1 MFVMNGLFVGE
12 GTLLVQCAEEFRR
25 AGGEITGILSHE
37 PRVRAWAEA
46 EKLPL
51 FDAPDDETLNGLAFD
66 YLFSI
71 VNLTIFP
78 QHLPVQPAKFAINF
92 FDGPLPRY
100 CGINVTSWAL
110 MNGETEHAV
119 TWHEMKDTP
128 DAGRILKSRTVPVA
142 ADETSM
148 SLNAKCYEAGLASFT
163 ELVQELKNNTVQPQ
177 EQGAERNRYDAV
189 MRPEKLGALDFT
201 KPARELDRLVR
212 ALDFGAYTNPLGAA
226 KLWTGRGIS
235 LVGTL
240 KIADAPASA
249 APGQVVSVDND
260 TVRIAA
266 QDHDVILGAF
276 RCLAGEPRHPNAL
289 GLQAGTAIPPLTDIS
304 DDLLNAAAGA
314 ELYWQETLAGAMP
327 PQSPY
332 PSNRDMASGAVT
344 APVPVSGTID
354 ADDATAAFLVWH
366 SLLMGAKTVSCG
378 TDITGPAHPLIADTQ
393 LVTLPVNGD
402 DSVRATINAYRNIK
416 AEGEKAGPRTVDLI
430 ARIPDLAVR
439 DLALRALSTAV
450 TAKDGSDQ
458 ELLQDRN
465 LVLAFGSSPRL
476 IARTGL
482 YARDMLTAMG
492 RDIAFFIN
500 AFTAN
505 RDAAL
510 KTLPL
515 TDPGEEQIGMDHMGV
530 AYPRDK
536 RIHEVIREQARKTP
550 EATALKADGDVL
562 TYAELD
568 RRTDALAAALIER
581 GAGRGSVVG
590 LCLERSTD
598 LVVSLLAILKTGA
611 AYLPLDPSYPVERV
625 AFMIEDSTTPLIVA
639 SQKTE
644 FKFRLDPKKIV
655 YPDATGGETALP
667 DGDPSDLAY
676 LMYTSGSTGIPKG
689 VMLTHQNIVN
699 FFTGTDLTVPHD
711 GEVRLLAITSVSF
724 DISVLEIFWT
734 LARGY
739 TVVLQT
745 DGVSSTPVPGFS
757 LFYFASEVAG
767 SGPEAYRL
775 LLQGSKFADE
785 NGFEAVWTPERHFH
799 AFGGLYPNPAVS
811 SAAVASMTKNI
822 DIRAGSCVLP
832 LHHPIRV
839 AEDWALVDN
848 ISGGR
853 AGIAIASGWQPNDF
867 VLQPDNFDNRK
878 DVMLDGIDMLRKL
891 WRGESVSFPNHKGE
905 EIEVSTLQQPVRGDI
920 PLWLTAAGNP
930 ETFAAAAEK
939 GCYVLTHLLG
949 QKFEDVAEKIRAYR
963 MAWREA
969 GHPGAGKVT
978 LMLHTFVGE
987 DEEQVREAVREPM
1000 KGYLKSS
1007 VDLLRRASWSSPTF
1021 KQKADATGLT
1031 PQEVFEKQELTEEE
1045 TDALLDHAFERYY
1058 QTSGLFGTPDSCQEL
1073 VREIARMGV
1082 DEIGCLIDFGV
1093 DTDLVLKHLTYIN
1106 ELKNNLLAEG
1116 GVARQASVA
1125 EQIAEHD
1132 ITHFQCTPSMASF
1145 LVAEQAG
1152 RTALGKLDVMMVGGE
1167 GFPPDL
1173 ARNLRSHLKGT
1184 LLNMYGT
1191 TETAVWSSVANLQTI
1206 GETIPLG
1213 EAMANT
1219 VYSVR
1224 NEYGQALPSGVAGEL
1239 WIGGDGVA
1247 KGYWNREELTAQ
1259 RFLDTSE
1266 GRFYRTG
1273 DLVRHMPDG
1282 RLEFHGRMDNQVKV
1296 RGHRIELGEIEAKLG
1311 SLDEVKDAAVTVFET
1326 GDSDKRLVAFA
1337 TVAPGKRIDPQEVRK
1352 KLGTMLPEFMTPS
1365 QVIMLDVMPQTP
1377 NGKIDRKA
1385 LPKPQAQASAST
1397 EAAQSDTEAAIAKIW
1412 CEALGLGEVGVTD
1425 NFFDLGGHSLLVVQV
1440 QRRLKELF
1448 DKEVAITDMFR
1459 FSTIQ
1464 ALARHLDGGGKAEGE
1479 STAAMRGAQRAAA
1492 RRARMTQRTGTSVQ

>member
-1 MFVMNGLFVGE
+1 MNGIFIGE

-25 AGGEITGILSHE
+25 AGGEITAILSRE

-46 EKLPL
+46 EGLLL
-51 FDAPDDETLNGLAFD
+51 FGAVDEAGLSDLSFD
-66 YLFSI
+66 YLFSV

-78 QHLPVQPAKFAINF
+78 QHLPVRPRQLAVNF
-92 FDGPLPRY
+92 FDGPLPKY
-100 CGINVTSWAL
+100 SGINVTSWAL
-110 MNGETEHAV
+110 MNGETSHAV
-119 TWHEMKDTP
+119 TWHEMLATP
-128 DAGRILKSRTVPVA
+128 DEGRILKMRPVEIA
-142 ADETSM
+142 PGETSM
-148 SLNAKCYEAGLASFT
+148 SLNAKCYEAGLASFV
-163 ELVQELKNNTVQPQ
+163 ELVGELKAGTNRPA
-177 EQGAERNRYDAV
+177 EQTGEKTRYDADK
-189 MRPEKLGALDFT
+189 RPAQLGALDFT
-201 KPARELDRLVR
+201 KTAAELDRLVR
-212 ALDFGAYTNPLGAA
+212 ALDFGTYANPLGAA
-226 KLWTGRGIS
+226 KLWTGKAVS

-240 KIADAPASA
+240 VIQDGPASA
-249 APGQVVSVDND
+249 VPGQVVAIDDDSV
-260 TVRIAA
+260 TIAA
-266 QDHDVILGAF
+266 LDHNVKLSAF
-276 RCLAGEPRHPNAL
+276 RCLAGEPRHPNAV
-289 GLQAGTAIPPLTDIS
+289 GLQAGSQVPALSPLS
-304 DDLLNAAAGA
+304 DDALTEIANA
-314 ELYWQETLAGAMP
+314 ELYWQQSLISAQP
-327 PQSPY
+327 LQSPY
-332 PSNRDMASGAVT
+332 PANRDTASGAV
-344 APVPVSGTID
+344 AVPVALTQPISLE
-354 ADDATAAFLVWH
+354 DATTAFLAWH
-366 SLLMGAKTVSCG
+366 SLLTGATTVSCAADAVG
-378 TDITGPAHPLIADTQ
+378 ESHPLIAENQ
-393 LVTLPVNGD
+393 LVTLAVD
-402 DSVRATINAYRNIK
+402 AETCVRDLIATCAKIR
-416 AEGEKAGPRTVDLI
+416 AEGEAAGPRSIDLL
-430 ARIPDLAVR
+430 ARLPDSAAR
-439 DLALRALSTAV
+439 DVALRALNVAV
-450 TAKDGSDQ
+450 TARDGDDAD
-458 ELLQDRN
+458 LLGDRQ
-465 LVLAFGSSPRL
+465 LVLALGSNPRL

-482 YARDMLTAMG
+482 YARDMHAAMG
-492 RDIAFFIN
+492 RDLAFFLN
-500 AFTAN
+500 AFVTQQ
-505 RDAAL
+505 DTAL
-510 KTLPL
+510 KNLPL
-515 TDPGEEQIGMDHMGV
+515 TDPDQKQAGMDAMGV
-530 AYPRDK
+530 DYPRDK
-536 RIHEVIREQARKTP
+536 RIHEVIKEQVQKTP
-550 EATALKADGDVL
+550 DAIALKANADVL

-568 RRTDALAAALIER
+568 RRTDALAAALIAR
-581 GAGRGSVVG
+581 GAGQGKIVG

-598 LVVSLLAILKTGA
+598 LIVSLLAILKTGA
-611 AYLPLDPSYPVERV
+611 AYLPLDPSYPAERV
-625 AFMIEDSTTPLIVA
+625 AFMIEDSNAPLIVA
-639 SQKTE
+639 SPSTE
-644 FKFRLDPKKIV
+644 FKFRLDPAKIV
-655 YPDATGGETALP
+655 YPDAKGSDFIAPTGT
-667 DGDPSDLAY
+667 PSELAY
-676 LMYTSGSTGIPKG
+676 MMYTSGSTGTPKG

-734 LARGY
+734 LARGF
-739 TVVLQT
+739 TIVLQT
-745 DGVSSTPVPGFS
+745 DGAASTAVPGFS
-757 LFYFASEVAG
+757 LFYFASEAAG

-775 LLQGSKFADE
+775 LLQGAKFADD
-785 NGFEAVWTPERHFH
+785 NGFEAIWTPERHFH

-811 SAAVASMTKNI
+811 SAAVASMTKNV

-832 LHHPIRV
+832 LHNPIRV

-867 VLQPDNFDNRK
+867 VLQPENFENRK
-878 DVMLDGIDMLRKL
+878 DVMLDGIDTLRSL
-891 WRGESVSFPNHKGE
+891 WRGESVKLPNHKGE
-905 EIEVSTLQQPVRGDI
+905 EIEVSTLPHPVNGDI

-930 ETFAAAAEK
+930 ETFAAAATK

-969 GHPGAGKVT
+969 GHPGNGKVS

-987 DEEQVREAVREPM
+987 DEDQVRETVRGPM

-1021 KQKADATGLT
+1021 KQKADATGVT

-1058 QTSGLFGTPDSCQEL
+1058 QTSGLFGTPESCQEL

-1082 DEIGCLIDFGV
+1082 DEIACLIDFGV

-1106 ELKNNLLAEG
+1106 DLKNNLLAEG

-1125 EQIAEHD
+1125 EQIIEHD

-1152 RTALGKLDVMMVGGE
+1152 RTALGKLEVMMVGGE

-1191 TETAVWSSVANLQTI
+1191 TETAVWSSVAKLETV

-1213 EAMANT
+1213 EAIANT
-1219 VYSVR
+1219 IYSVR
-1224 NEYGQALPSGVAGEL
+1224 NEFGQALPSGVAGEL

-1247 KGYWNREELTAQ
+1247 DGYWKREELTAE
-1259 RFLDTSE
+1259 RFLDTDE
-1266 GRFYRTG
+1266 GRYYRTG
-1273 DLVRHMPDG
+1273 DLVRHLPDG

-1337 TVAPGKRIDPQEVRK
+1337 TTAPGHKIDPQEVRK
-1352 KLGTMLPEFMTPS
+1352 KLGALLPEFMTPS
-1365 QVIMLDVMPQTP
+1365 QVIVLDVMPQTP
-1377 NGKIDRKA
+1377 NGKVDRKA
-1385 LPKPQAQASAST
+1385 LPKPQAQANVST
-1397 EAAQSDTEAAIAKIW
+1397 EKAQSDTEAAIAKIW
-1412 CEALGLGEVGVTD
+1412 CEALGIAEVGVTD

-1448 DKEVAITDMFR
+1448 DREVAITDMFR

-1464 ALARHLDGGGKAEGE
+1464 ALARHLDGGGKVEGE

-1492 RRARMTQRTGTSVQ
+1492 RRARMTQRIGTTVQ

>member
-1 MFVMNGLFVGE
+1 MNGLFIGE

-25 AGGEITGILSHE
+25 AGGEISAILTRE

-46 EKLPL
+46 EGLPV
-51 FDAPDDETLNGLAFD
+51 FDDPNGDGLKTLAYD

-78 QHLPVQPAKFAINF
+78 QHLPQRPRKFAINF
-92 FDGPLPRY
+92 FDGPLPKY
-100 CGINVTSWAL
+100 TGVNVTSWAL
-110 MNGETEHAV
+110 MNGETSHAV

-128 DAGRILKSRTVPVA
+128 DSGRILKSRMVEIAP
-142 ADETSM
+142 DETSM

-163 ELVQELKNNTVQPQ
+163 ELVAELKSGSVRPQ
-177 EQGAERNRYDAV
+177 EQGSEKTRYDAEK
-189 MRPEKLGALDFT
+189 RPENLGALDFT
-201 KPARELDRLVR
+201 KPAAELDRLVR
-212 ALDFGAYTNPLGAA
+212 ALDFGTYANPLGAA
-226 KLWTGRGIS
+226 KLWTGKAIS
-235 LVGTL
+235 LVGSLT
-240 KIADAPASA
+240 IHDGTAAN
-249 APGQVVSVDND
+249 APGHVVALDDAGITIS
-260 TVRIAA
+260 AS
-266 QDHDVILGAF
+266 DHDVTLGAF
-276 RCLAGEPRHPNAL
+276 RCLAGEPRHPNAV
-289 GLQAGTAIPPLTDIS
+289 GLQVGSQIPALSPLS
-304 DDLLNAAAGA
+304 DDEITSIANA
-314 ELYWQETLAGAMP
+314 ELYWQRSLVSAQP
-327 PQSPY
+327 LQSPY
-332 PSNRDMASGAVT
+332 PSNRDTASGAVS
-344 APVPVSGTID
+344 VPLKLNQPLDVD
-354 ADDATAAFLVWH
+354 EATAGLLVWH

-378 TDITGPAHPLIADTQ
+378 TDAENTAHPLIAENL
-393 LVTLPVNGD
+393 LVTLPVD
-402 DSVRATINAYRNIK
+402 AASSVTETMQSYARIK
-416 AEGEKAGPRTVDLI
+416 AEGVAAGPRSVDLI
-430 ARIPDLAVR
+430 ARLPDPAARDVALRSLNIAVTTKEGVDVDLLGDR
-439 DLALRALSTAV
+439 LLILAL
-450 TAKDGSDQ
+450 G
-458 ELLQDRN
+458 E
-465 LVLAFGSSPRL
+465 SPRV

-482 YARDMLTAMG
+482 YARDILTAMG
-492 RDIAFFIN
+492 RDLAFFLN
-500 AFTAN
+500 AFVAN
-505 RDAAL
+505 GEVVL
-510 KTLPL
+510 KDLPL
-515 TDPGEEQIGMDHMGV
+515 TDPDVKQAGMDAMGV
-530 AYPRDK
+530 DYPRDK
-536 RIHEVIREQARKTP
+536 RIHDVIREQVAKTP
-550 EATALKADGDVL
+550 DAIALKADADVL
-562 TYAELD
+562 TYAELEA
-568 RRTDALAAALIER
+568 RTDALAAALAAR
-581 GAGRGSVVG
+581 GAGRGVIVG

-598 LVVSLLAILKTGA
+598 LIVSLLAILKTGA
-611 AYLPLDPSYPVERV
+611 AYLPLDPAYPAERV
-625 AFMIEDSTTPLIVA
+625 AFMIEDSNAPLIVA
-639 SQKTE
+639 SPTTE

-655 YPDATGGETALP
+655 YPDATESDFTQPAGE
-667 DGDPSDLAY
+667 PSDLAY
-676 LMYTSGSTGIPKG
+676 MMYTSGSTGTPKG
-689 VMLTHQNIVN
+689 VMLTHRNIVN

-734 LARGY
+734 LARGF
-739 TVVLQT
+739 TIVLQT
-745 DGVSSTPVPGFS
+745 DGAASTAVPGFS
-757 LFYFASEVAG
+757 LFYFASEAAG

-775 LLQGSKFADE
+775 LLQGAKFADD

-811 SAAVASMTKNI
+811 SAAVAAMTKNI

-832 LHHPIRV
+832 LHNPVRV

-867 VLQPDNFDNRK
+867 VLQPENFENRK
-878 DVMLDGIDMLRKL
+878 DVMLDGIDTLRKL
-891 WRGESVSFPNHKGE
+891 WRGESIKLPNHKGE
-905 EIEVSTLQQPVRGDI
+905 EIEVATLPHPVKGDI

-930 ETFAAAAEK
+930 ETFAAAARK

-969 GHPGAGKVT
+969 GHPGNGKVS

-987 DEEQVREAVREPM
+987 DEDQVRETVRAPM

-1058 QTSGLFGTPDSCQEL
+1058 QTSGLFGTPDSCQDL

-1082 DEIGCLIDFGV
+1082 DEIACLIDFGV
-1093 DTDLVLKHLTYIN
+1093 DTDMVLAHLPYIN
-1106 ELKNNLLAEG
+1106 DLKNNLLAEG

-1125 EQIAEHD
+1125 EQIVEHD

-1191 TETAVWSSVANLQTI
+1191 TETAVWSSVANLKTV

-1213 EAMANT
+1213 EAIANT
-1219 VYSVR
+1219 IYSVR
-1224 NEYGQALPSGVAGEL
+1224 NEFGQALPSGVAGEL

-1247 KGYWNREELTAQ
+1247 DGYWNRKELTAE
-1259 RFLDTSE
+1259 RFLDTAE

-1337 TVAPGKRIDPQEVRK
+1337 TTAPGHKIDPQEVRR
-1352 KLGTMLPEFMTPS
+1352 KLGAMLPEFMTPS
-1365 QVIMLDVMPQTP
+1365 QVIVLEVMPQTP

-1385 LPKPQAQASAST
+1385 LPKPQGQASVAT

-1412 CEALGLGEVGVTD
+1412 CEALGLAEVGVTD

-1464 ALARHLDGGGKAEGE
+1464 ALARHLDGGGTAEGE

-1492 RRARMTQRTGTSVQ
+1492 RRARMTRRTGTTVQ

>member
-1 MFVMNGLFVGE
+1 MNGLFVGE
-12 GTLLVQCAEEFRR
+12 GTLLVQCAEAFRR
-25 AGGEITGILSHE
+25 AGGGITGILSHE

-46 EKLPL
+46 EGLPL
-51 FDAPDDETLNGLAFD
+51 FDAADDEKLTGLAFD

-78 QHLPVQPAKFAINF
+78 QHLPVGPGKLAINF
-92 FDGPLPRY
+92 FDGPLPKY
-100 CGINVTSWAL
+100 TGVNVTSWAL

-119 TWHEMKDTP
+119 TWHEMKETP
-128 DAGRILKSRTVPVA
+128 DAGRILKSRAVPIA

-148 SLNAKCYEAGLASFT
+148 SLNAKCYEAGLSSFT
-163 ELVQELKNNTVQPQ
+163 ELVQELKNDTVRPQ
-177 EQGAERNRYDAV
+177 EQGHERNRYDAA
-189 MRPEKLGALDFT
+189 MRPQKLGALDFT
-201 KPARELDRLVR
+201 KTAAEPDRLVR
-212 ALDFGAYTNPLGAA
+212 ALDFGAYANPLGAA
-226 KLWTGRGIS
+226 KLWTGSGIS

-240 KIADAPASA
+240 KIEEGPATAS
-249 APGQVVSVDND
+249 PGQVVALEHEGVK
-260 TVRIAA
+260 IAA
-266 QDHDVILGAF
+266 QDHDVVLGAF

-289 GLQAGTAIPPLTDIS
+289 GLQVGAQIPALAYIS
-304 DDLLNAAAGA
+304 DELLNAAAGA
-314 ELYWQETLAGAMP
+314 ELYWQEALAGAMP

-344 APVPVSGTID
+344 APVPVNQPID
-354 ADDATAAFLVWH
+354 ADEATAAFLVWH

-378 TDITGPAHPLIADTQ
+378 TDIAGEAHPLIAEYQ

-402 DSVRATINAYRNIK
+402 DSVATTIDAYTKIK
-416 AEGEKAGPRTVDLI
+416 SEGAAAGPRTVDLV
-430 ARIPDLAVR
+430 ARLPDLAAR
-439 DLALRALSTAV
+439 DLALRALATAV

-465 LVLAFGSSPRL
+465 LVLAVGSSPRL

-482 YARDMLTAMG
+482 FSRDILTAMG
-492 RDIAFFIN
+492 RDIAYFLN
-500 AFTAN
+500 AFAAN
-505 RDAAL
+505 KERPL
-510 KTLPL
+510 KALPL
-515 TDPGEEQIGMDHMGV
+515 TDPDDEQNGMDHMGV
-530 AYPRDK
+530 DYPRDK
-536 RIHEVIREQARKTP
+536 RIHEVIAAQVAKTP
-550 EATALKADGDVL
+550 DAIALKADGDVL
-562 TYAELD
+562 SYAELD
-568 RRTDALAAALIER
+568 RRTDALAAALIAR

-611 AYLPLDPSYPVERV
+611 AYLPLDPSYPAERV
-625 AFMIEDSTTPLIVA
+625 AFMVEDSNAPLIVA

-644 FKFRLDPKKIV
+644 FKFRLDAKKIV
-655 YPDATGGETALP
+655 YPDATGSETALP
-667 DGDPSDLAY
+667 DGEPADLAY

-734 LARGY
+734 LARGF

-757 LFYFASEVAG
+757 LFYFASEAAG

-775 LLQGSKFADE
+775 LLQGAKFADE

-867 VLQPDNFDNRK
+867 VLQPENFDNRK
-878 DVMLDGIDMLRKL
+878 DIMLDGIDMLRKL

-905 EIEVSTLQQPVRGDI
+905 EIEVSTLPHPVRGDI

-969 GHPGAGKVT
+969 GHPGAGKVS

-987 DEEQVREAVREPM
+987 DEEQVRETVRIPM
-1000 KGYLKSS
+1000 KEYLKSS

-1058 QTSGLFGTPDSCQEL
+1058 QTSGLFGTPESCQEL

-1152 RTALGKLDVMMVGGE
+1152 RAALGKLEVMMVGGE

-1191 TETAVWSSVANLQTI
+1191 TETAVWSSVANLETV

-1213 EAMANT
+1213 QAMANT

-1259 RFLDTSE
+1259 RFLETSE
-1266 GRFYRTG
+1266 GRIYRTG

-1337 TVAPGKRIDPQEVRK
+1337 TAAPGKRIDPQEVRK
-1352 KLGTMLPEFMTPS
+1352 KLGAMLPEFMTPS
-1365 QVIMLDVMPQTP
+1365 QVIVLDVMPQTP

-1385 LPKPQAQASAST
+1385 LPKPQAQVSAST
-1397 EAAQSDTEAAIAKIW
+1397 ETAQSDTEAAIAKIW

-1464 ALARHLDGGGKAEGE
+1464 ALARHLDGAGAAEGE
-1479 STAAMRGAQRAAA
+1479 TTAAMRGAQRAAA